1 MSLKKFTMKK
11 ISVLVLALMVFFSI
25 SSYAQ
30 RGSRGAE
37 SKQTLMDSLKISE
50 TTADSVIA
58 IHERSASQVKAI
70 FNDQSLS
77 QDQKKEKIRPIK
89 EDTKKQLEKY
99 LNKDQ
104 MAKLQEM
111 AMERRESMK
120 DKHQQTQ

>member
-1 MSLKKFTMKK
+1 
-11 ISVLVLALMVFFSI
+11 
-25 SSYAQ
+25 
-30 RGSRGAE
+30 
-37 SKQTLMDSLKISE
+37 MDSLKISE

-58 IHERSASQVKAI
+58 IRERSASQVKAI

-89 EDTKKQLEKY
+89 EDTRKQLEKY

-111 AMERRESMK
+111 GMERREAMK
-120 DKHQQTQ
+120 GKQQQAQ